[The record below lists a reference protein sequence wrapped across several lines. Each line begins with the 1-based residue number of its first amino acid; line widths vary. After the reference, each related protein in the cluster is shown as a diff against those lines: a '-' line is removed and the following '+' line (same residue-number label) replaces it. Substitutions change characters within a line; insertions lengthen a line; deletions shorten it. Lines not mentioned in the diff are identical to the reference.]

1 MWPDRNKILRVF
13 AAHACLPKRPP
24 VLSQVRS
31 APRESLLHGPI
42 VEEARMLDQRPNDTV
57 LLIAGS
63 SPQRHRLAAALQRRG
78 YHATLVETPLDAIVQ
93 LVAPTTTIRVALVA
107 EQLATARGEQVMR
120 SLAEDVPGVAW
131 LLLVETAPVDRVNGL
146 WASSWRVDDV
156 AVALRRLGLSW
167 PAAG

>member
-1 MWPDRNKILRVF
+1 
-13 AAHACLPKRPP
+13 
-24 VLSQVRS
+24 
-31 APRESLLHGPI
+31 
-42 VEEARMLDQRPNDTV
+42 MLDQRPNDTV

-78 YHATLVETPLDAIVQ
+78 YHATLVE
-93 LVAPTTTIRVALVA
+93 TTTIRVALVA